1 MIVVIVVSII
11 ITFIFTDIIVIIIVV
26 IVVIVFVI
34 TESPFGFYS
43 KSWPFYRTNFQRPF
57 TEY

>member
-11 ITFIFTDIIVIIIVV
+11 ITFIFTDIIIIIVV

-34 TESPFGFYS
+34 TESPFEFYS
-43 KSWPFYRTNFQRPF
+43 ESWPFYRTNFQRPF

>member
-11 ITFIFTDIIVIIIVV
+11 ITFIFTDIIIIIVV

-34 TESPFGFYS
+34 TESPFELYS
-43 KSWPFYRTNFQRPF
+43 ESWPFYRTNFQRPF